1 MVTMTARGALS
12 HERGNCRMASGHK
25 GKSEKGQ
32 SKARRKS
39 GRRPARQPAG
49 KMSLA
54 AHRAFAPLLGLW
66 GALLGAGVVL
76 VLPTAMVENM
86 LHGTLIGTWA
96 SAAQPALAWIAG
108 GLLGGLLFAFAAYR
122 HVGVRRRNRG
132 PSIAAMAA
140 RQVTPIN
147 PARDLGS
154 LRLDDP
160 VERMP
165 FSTPAWRDADLDDA
179 KPVAA
184 KAAEPAP
191 QAAPAP
197 APQAAPEPAP
207 EPASVPRALDLS
219 EFAQLPG
226 RNAVWVEEP
235 APAAPEAAASALA
248 PEPVVTAPA
257 ADPVADMRARRQRA
271 VTTPPPAP
279 GSAAL
284 ARLREVPAAELSLAQ
299 MVERFAGAL
308 DEVRKTSPGRSLAPS
323 DLAAREAALAEA
335 LKALEALSGKNRP
348 APRLPRRE
356 DPLYATRNRLQPHF
370 APVRGAA

>member
-1 MVTMTARGALS
+1 MARGALS

-25 GKSEKGQ
+25 GKGKSQKGQ
-32 SKARRKS
+32 SMVARKS

-49 KMSLA
+49 KMSIA

-86 LHGTLIGTWA
+86 LQGTLIGTWA

-122 HVGVRRRNRG
+122 HVGVRRHKRG

-165 FSTPAWRDADLDDA
+165 FSSPAWRDADMDAPGPAAA
-179 KPVAA
+179 KPA
-184 KAAEPAP
+184 
-191 QAAPAP
+191 AP
-197 APQAAPEPAP
+197 APQAAPVPAPEAAP

-235 APAAPEAAASALA
+235 APAAPEAVTPA
-248 PEPVVTAPA
+248 PEPVEVAPA

-356 DPLYATRNRLQPHF
+356 DPLYANRTRLQPHY

>member
-25 GKSEKGQ
+25 GKSEKGKN
-32 SKARRKS
+32 KASRKP
-39 GRRPARQPAG
+39 GRRPVRQRPA

-76 VLPTAMVENM
+76 VLPTAMVEQM

-96 SAAQPALAWIAG
+96 SAAQPALAWIFG

-122 HVGVRRRNRG
+122 HVGARRQGRG

-165 FSTPAWRDADLDDA
+165 FSTPAWRDADLDNA
-179 KPVAA
+179 KPVGADAGAA
-184 KAAEPAP
+184 PEPQP
-191 QAAPAP
+191 APAP
-197 APQAAPEPAP
+197 APAAAPEPIPAP
-207 EPASVPRALDLS
+207 VELDLAA
-219 EFAQLPG
+219 FAELPG
-226 RNAVWVEEP
+226 RNAVWVEEL
-235 APAAPEAAASALA
+235 PAATEAAAEPA
-248 PEPVVTAPA
+248 PEPAAAPQP
-257 ADPVADMRARRQRA
+257 DPVADMRARRNRA
-271 VTTPPPAP
+271 VAAPIPAP

-284 ARLREVPAAELSLAQ
+284 ARLREVPTHELSLAQ

-308 DEVRKTSPGRSLAPS
+308 DEVRKTAPGRSLAPS

-356 DPLYATRNRLQPHF
+356 DPLHAARARLQPHY
-370 APVRGAA
+370 AQARGAA

>member
-12 HERGNCRMASGHK
+12 HERGNCQMASGHK
-25 GKSEKGQ
+25 GKSGQ
-32 SKARRKS
+32 EMRKASRSS

-76 VLPTAMVENM
+76 VLPSAMVARW

-96 SAAQPALAWIAG
+96 SAAQPALAWIVG
-108 GLLGGLLFAFAAYR
+108 GLLGGLLFAVAAYR
-122 HVGVRRRNRG
+122 HVGARRQGRG
-132 PSIAAMAA
+132 PSVAAMAA

-165 FSTPAWRDADLDDA
+165 FSTPAWRDADLDNA

-184 KAAEPAP
+184 A
-191 QAAPAP
+191 AAPAP
-197 APQAAPEPAP
+197 APAPVSAPVPAP
-207 EPASVPRALDLS
+207 VELDLAA
-219 EFAQLPG
+219 FAELPG
-226 RNAVWVEEP
+226 RNAVWVEEL
-235 APAAPEAAASALA
+235 PAAPEAAAEPA
-248 PEPVVTAPA
+248 PEPA
-257 ADPVADMRARRQRA
+257 AEPQPDPVADMRARRNRA
-271 VTTPPPAP
+271 VAAPIPAP

-284 ARLREVPAAELSLAQ
+284 ARLREVPTHELSLAQ

-308 DEVRKTSPGRSLAPS
+308 DEVRKTAPGRSLAPS

-335 LKALEALSGKNRP
+335 LKALEALNGKNRP

-356 DPLYATRNRLQPHF
+356 DPLQAARARLQPHY
-370 APVRGAA
+370 AQARGAA

>member
-1 MVTMTARGALS
+1 M
-12 HERGNCRMASGHK
+12 
-25 GKSEKGQ
+25 
-32 SKARRKS
+32 
-39 GRRPARQPAG
+39 
-49 KMSLA
+49 
-54 AHRAFAPLLGLW
+54 
-66 GALLGAGVVL
+66 L
-76 VLPTAMVENM
+76 VLPTAMVEH
-86 LHGTLIGTWA
+86 LLRGTLIGTWA
-96 SAAQPALAWIAG
+96 SAAQPALAWLAG

-122 HVGVRRRNRG
+122 HVGTRRHKRG

-165 FSTPAWRDADLDDA
+165 FSTPAWREADLDDA

-184 KAAEPAP
+184 AASGPVPQPVPQPAP
-191 QAAPAP
+191 QS
-197 APQAAPEPAP
+197 APEF
-207 EPASVPRALDLS
+207 ASVPRELDLA
-219 EFAQLPG
+219 EFAELPG

-235 APAAPEAAASALA
+235 APEAAAPQALA
-248 PEPVVTAPA
+248 PAPEPEPEPA
-257 ADPVADMRARRQRA
+257 AAAASVDPVADMRARRERA
-271 VTTPPPAP
+271 VTTPPPVP

-284 ARLREVPAAELSLAQ
+284 ARLRELPASELSLAQ

-308 DEVRKTSPGRSLAPS
+308 DEVRKSAPGRSLAPA

-356 DPLYATRNRLQPHF
+356 DPLFASRARLQPHLS
-370 APVRGAA
+370 PVRGAA

>member
-1 MVTMTARGALS
+1 
-12 HERGNCRMASGHK
+12 MASGQK
-25 GKSEKGQ
+25 GKSGQGESKGAR
-32 SKARRKS
+32 KADRAT
-39 GRRPARQPAG
+39 GRRAARQRPA
-49 KMSLA
+49 KMTIT
-54 AHRAFAPLLGLW
+54 AHRAFAPVMGLW
-66 GALLGAGVVL
+66 GAMLGAGVVL
-76 VLPTAMVENM
+76 VLPTAMVEQ
-86 LHGTLIGTWA
+86 LLRGTLIGTWA
-96 SAAQPALAWIAG
+96 SAAQPALAWLAG

-122 HVGVRRRNRG
+122 HVGTRRHKRG

-165 FSTPAWRDADLDDA
+165 FSTPAWREADLDDA

-184 KAAEPAP
+184 AAASGPVPQPAP
-191 QAAPAP
+191 Q
-197 APQAAPEPAP
+197 PAP
-207 EPASVPRALDLS
+207 ELASFPRELDLA

-235 APAAPEAAASALA
+235 TPEAVAPQASVPAPEPEPAAAAAS
-248 PEPVVTAPA
+248 V
-257 ADPVADMRARRQRA
+257 DPVADMRARRERA
-271 VTTPPPAP
+271 VTTPPPVP

-284 ARLREVPAAELSLAQ
+284 ARLRELPASELSLAQ

-308 DEVRKTSPGRSLAPS
+308 DEVRKSAPGRCLAPA

-356 DPLYATRNRLQPHF
+356 DPLFASRARLQPQL
-370 APVRGAA
+370 AQVRGAA

>member
-1 MVTMTARGALS
+1 
-12 HERGNCRMASGHK
+12 MASGHK

-32 SKARRKS
+32 SKVGRMASRKS
-39 GRRPARQPAG
+39 GRRAAG
-49 KMSLA
+49 KRPAKMPLA

-66 GALLGAGVVL
+66 GALLGASVVL
-76 VLPTAMVENM
+76 VLPTAMVERI

-108 GLLGGLLFAFAAYR
+108 GLLGCLLFAFAAYR
-122 HVGVRRRNRG
+122 HVGVRRHTRG

-165 FSTPAWRDADLDDA
+165 FSTPAWRDAEVGAA
-179 KPVAA
+179 KPVA
-184 KAAEPAP
+184 PA
-191 QAAPAP
+191 AAPAP
-197 APQAAPEPAP
+197 APEPMSP
-207 EPASVPRALDLS
+207 PIELDLAA
-219 EFAQLPG
+219 FAELPG
-226 RNAVWVEEP
+226 RNAVWVEELP
-235 APAAPEAAASALA
+235 AAAVPANEPAPEAAPESAA
-248 PEPVVTAPA
+248 TPQS
-257 ADPVADMRARRQRA
+257 DPVADIRARRSRA
-271 VTTPPPAP
+271 VAAPIPAP

-284 ARLREVPAAELSLAQ
+284 ARLREVPPGELSLAQ

-308 DEVRKTSPGRSLAPS
+308 DEVRKTAPGRSLAPS
-323 DLAAREAALAEA
+323 DIAAREAALAEA

-356 DPLYATRNRLQPHF
+356 DPLFAARARLQSHYT
-370 APVRGAA
+370 AVRGAA

>member
-12 HERGNCRMASGHK
+12 HERGNCQMASGHK
-25 GKSEKGQ
+25 GKSGQ
-32 SKARRKS
+32 QKRKANRTP
-39 GRRPARQPAG
+39 GRRPARQRTG
-49 KMSLA
+49 KLSLA

-76 VLPTAMVENM
+76 VLPTAIVEQI
-86 LHGTLIGTWA
+86 LRGTLIGTWA
-96 SAAQPALAWIAG
+96 SAAQPALAWIVG
-108 GLLGGLLFAFAAYR
+108 GLLGGLLFAVAAYR
-122 HVGVRRRNRG
+122 HVGARRQGRG

-165 FSTPAWRDADLDDA
+165 FSTPAWRDADLENA
-179 KPVAA
+179 MPVAA
-184 KAAEPAP
+184 AAVTP
-191 QAAPAP
+191 APAP
-197 APQAAPEPAP
+197 APAPEPIP
-207 EPASVPRALDLS
+207 TPVELDLAA
-219 EFAQLPG
+219 FAELPG
-226 RNAVWVEEP
+226 RNAVWVEDL
-235 APAAPEAAASALA
+235 PAAPEAAAEPA
-248 PEPVVTAPA
+248 PEPAAAPQ
-257 ADPVADMRARRQRA
+257 ADPVADMRARRNRA
-271 VTTPPPAP
+271 VAAPIPAP

-284 ARLREVPAAELSLAQ
+284 ARLREVPTNELSLAQ

-308 DEVRKTSPGRSLAPS
+308 DEVRKTAPDRSLAPS

-356 DPLYATRNRLQPHF
+356 DPLYATRTRLQPHF

>member
-1 MVTMTARGALS
+1 MVTMMARGALS

-25 GKSEKGQ
+25 DKSDKGKG
-32 SKARRKS
+32 KAGRKS
-39 GRRPARQPAG
+39 GGRQSRQRSA
-49 KMSLA
+49 KMPLA
-54 AHRAFAPLLGLW
+54 AHRAFPPLLGLW

-76 VLPTAMVENM
+76 VLPTAMVERM

-96 SAAQPALAWIAG
+96 AAAQPALAWITG
-108 GLLGGLLFAFAAYR
+108 GLLGGLLFAFAALR
-122 HVGVRRRNRG
+122 HVGVRRQTRG

-184 KAAEPAP
+184 KAPGPVPQPAP
-191 QAAPAP
+191 QPAP
-197 APQAAPEPAP
+197 VL
-207 EPASVPRALDLS
+207 ASVPRELDLA

-235 APAAPEAAASALA
+235 APATPEAAGPIA
-248 PEPVVTAPA
+248 EPVVETS

-279 GSAAL
+279 GTAAL
-284 ARLREVPAAELSLAQ
+284 ARLREVPASELSLAQ

-308 DEVRKTSPGRSLAPS
+308 DEMRKVSPGRSLAPT
-323 DLAAREAALAEA
+323 DLAAREAALGEA

-356 DPLYATRNRLQPHF
+356 DPLFTSRARLQSHY

>member
-1 MVTMTARGALS
+1 MVTMTARGARS
-12 HERGNCRMASGHK
+12 HERGNWQMASGHK
-25 GKSEKGQ
+25 GKSGQ
-32 SKARRKS
+32 QKRKASRTS
-39 GRRPARQPAG
+39 GRRPARQRPG
-49 KMSLA
+49 KLSLA

-76 VLPTAMVENM
+76 VLPTAMIVQL

-96 SAAQPALAWIAG
+96 SAAQPALAWIVG
-108 GLLGGLLFAFAAYR
+108 GLLGGLLFAVAAYR
-122 HVGVRRRNRG
+122 HVGARRQGRG

-165 FSTPAWRDADLDDA
+165 FSTPAWRDADLDNA

-184 KAAEPAP
+184 A
-191 QAAPAP
+191 AAPAP
-197 APQAAPEPAP
+197 APASATAPVE
-207 EPASVPRALDLS
+207 LDLAA
-219 EFAQLPG
+219 FAELPG
-226 RNAVWVEEP
+226 RNAVWVEDL
-235 APAAPEAAASALA
+235 PAAPEAAPGAA
-248 PEPVVTAPA
+248 PEAATAPQL
-257 ADPVADMRARRQRA
+257 DPVADMRARRNRA
-271 VTTPPPAP
+271 VAAPIPAP

-284 ARLREVPAAELSLAQ
+284 ARLREVPANELSLAQ

-308 DEVRKTSPGRSLAPS
+308 DEVRKTAPGRSLAPS
-323 DLAAREAALAEA
+323 DLAARDAALAEA

-356 DPLYATRNRLQPHF
+356 DPLYATRARLQPHY
-370 APVRGAA
+370 APARGAA